1 MVILGILVSAKV
13 IITAVLY
20 FSQKHCKQT
29 AASSLVWL
37 VLGWNLITG
46 FLDKDSFVD
55 VLILRV
61 MKVSL
66 AEM

>member
-1 MVILGILVSAKV
+1 MSEKV

-37 VLGWNLITG
+37 VLWNLITG
-46 FLDKDSFVD
+46 LLDKDLFVD
-55 VLILRV
+55 VLTLRV